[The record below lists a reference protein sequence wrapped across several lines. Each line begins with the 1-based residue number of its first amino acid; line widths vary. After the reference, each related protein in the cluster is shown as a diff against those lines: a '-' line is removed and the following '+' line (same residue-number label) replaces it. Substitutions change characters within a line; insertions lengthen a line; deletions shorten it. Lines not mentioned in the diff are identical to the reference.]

1 MVTISD
7 YDVNKETMFDVTRL
21 TSFLEK
27 DDSFLTPWSWD
38 PKPYDTN
45 ETNSIKEKQYT
56 SLHPESYFTYQIID
70 GKSRNNDQVNYN
82 QCGFARSFLQE
93 EGYSIQLM
101 FFTQAPINF
110 RTYSQAWCSVPLMFF
125 NRAPVNFMFPIVI
138 ETMWRVM
145 PMPMSTLP
153 QIQNPFV
160 WV

>member
-56 SLHPESYFTYQIID
+56 SLHPESYFTYQ
-70 GKSRNNDQVNYN
+70 
-82 QCGFARSFLQE
+82 
-93 EGYSIQLM
+93 
-101 FFTQAPINF
+101 
-110 RTYSQAWCSVPLMFF
+110 
-125 NRAPVNFMFPIVI
+125 VI
-138 ETMWRVM
+138 FHC
-145 PMPMSTLP
+145 L
-153 QIQNPFV
+153 
-160 WV
+160 